1 MIHRR
6 RIYDNCI
13 VRNLRV
19 YTVDC
24 PNKYSICC
32 QVSFFE
38 FFDVLKTDCHSLW
51 SSDVKNITF
60 PLSTLSRSNLM
71 NFLCVGC
78 NNKIIYA

>member
-1 MIHRR
+1 MIHQRQ
-6 RIYDNCI
+6 IYDNCI
-13 VRNLRV
+13 VRNFCV

-24 PNKYSICC
+24 SKKYPICFL
-32 QVSFFE
+32 VPFFE

-51 SSDVKNITF
+51 SSLVIYITS
-60 PLSTLSRSNLM
+60 PLLTLLRNNLM